1 MDLPLKTYFAHS
13 ESTPKERYSTKEL
26 NDLCTLLKKHDLHKF
41 SSGSLSIEFVSPK
54 EVKEALAAS
63 GVSGALVTSDQTPQ
77 VPKPWCACGHEI
89 YQHSPDAGCYEGCY
103 IGICVPTPDEES
115 V

>member
-13 ESTPKERYSTKEL
+13 ESTPKEPYSTTKEL
-26 NDLCTLLKKHDLHKF
+26 NDLCTLLKKHDVHKF
-41 SSGSLSIEFVSPK
+41 SSGSLSIEFGSPK
-54 EVKEALAAS
+54 EVKEAL
-63 GVSGALVTSDQTPQ
+63 VTSEQTPQ

-89 YQHSPDAGCYEGCY
+89 YQHNPDAGCYEGCDV
-103 IGICVPTPDEES
+103 GVCVPGPDEES